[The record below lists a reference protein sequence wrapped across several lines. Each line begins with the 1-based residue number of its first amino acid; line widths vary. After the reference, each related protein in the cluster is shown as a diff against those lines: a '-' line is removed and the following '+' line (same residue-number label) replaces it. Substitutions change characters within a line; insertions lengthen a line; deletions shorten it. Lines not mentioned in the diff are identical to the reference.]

1 MPEKRTGEKTGQERG
16 SVCKAA
22 DAPVGLKTEK
32 EIFKKV
38 IDKSGFIL
46 YIIHV
51 AYEIYAALAQ

>member
-16 SVCKAA
+16 GGWQNPAE
-22 DAPVGLKTEK
+22 PLKTEK

-46 YIIHV
+46 YIVHV